1 MGYFGIGLMKPLS
14 GSTVGN
20 TLDNVRVEIG
30 GLGIRFRYKDCLMQ
44 ERESGEAYVK
54 DFVRPYGKND
64 LAIDVERGKPPLYPR
79 SHKLFEA
86 RENWRVFEDT
96 GSYIFEIFQQ
106 DKSASSRIKSVCFVE
121 KGLSSGKVY
130 ILPEEPGCADNNVWS
145 LEELMRMLGHLLLAS
160 ILHRHQALLI
170 HASGVVINKEGILFC
185 GISGAGKTTLSRLWQ
200 KRAGSTVLS
209 DDRVL
214 VRKEKEGYVVYGT
227 PWPGEGRIVSCQK
240 APLRRIAFLS
250 KARKNSLIRLRK
262 EEALHQIVTQCFPPL
277 WDRDG
282 ICAALEFCGALLEA
296 VPSFC
301 FGFVPDESAVE
312 FIETTFHHD

>member
-1 MGYFGIGLMKPLS
+1 MKTLS
-14 GSTVGN
+14 GSSVGN
-20 TLDNVRVEIG
+20 ALDNVRVEIG
-30 GLGIRFRYKDCLMQ
+30 GLGIGFRCKGCLTW
-44 ERESGEAYVK
+44 ENEGGEAYVK
-54 DFVRPYGKND
+54 DFIRPYGKND
-64 LAIDVERGKPPLYPR
+64 LVVDVQQGMPPLYPR
-79 SHKLFEA
+79 RHKLFEA

-96 GSYIFEIFQQ
+96 RSYIFEIFQQ
-106 DKSASSRIKSVCFVE
+106 DTSGSSRIKSVCFVE

-130 ILPEEPGCADNNVWS
+130 ILPEEAGSADSNVWS

-170 HASGVVINKEGILFC
+170 HASGVVSNEEGILFC

-200 KRAGSTVLS
+200 QRAGSTVLS

-214 VRKEKEGYVVYGT
+214 VRKEQEGYVVYGT

-240 APLRRIAFLS
+240 APLKRIAFLS
-250 KARKNSLIRLRK
+250 KARKNALIRLRK

-277 WDRDG
+277 WDREG

-296 VPSFC
+296 VPVFR
-301 FGFVPDESAVE
+301 FDFLPNESAVA
-312 FIETTFHHD
+312 FIKDTFHHD